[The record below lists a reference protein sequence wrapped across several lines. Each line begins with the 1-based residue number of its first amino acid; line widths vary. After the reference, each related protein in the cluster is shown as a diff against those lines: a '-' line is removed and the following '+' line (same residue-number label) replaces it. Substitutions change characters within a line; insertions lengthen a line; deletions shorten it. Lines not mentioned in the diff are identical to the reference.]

1 MRRYVI
7 IKIKVL
13 CPRSGSHRK
22 VKQNDKLLP
31 VQDSG
36 SLAVLKVTA
45 RDLGHYKGPSGAFV
59 TYCNIFF
66 NICPHYQCAKPFRLY
81 KVCIAFSVLPLP

>member
-1 MRRYVI
+1 MRCYVI

-22 VKQNDKLLP
+22 VKKHDKSHP

-36 SLAVLKVTA
+36 SLAVFKVTA
-45 RDLGHYKGPSGAFV
+45 RDQGHYKGPSGAFV
-59 TYCNIFF
+59 TYCNISCYLDFSELELFF
-66 NICPHYQCAKPFRLY
+66 NP
-81 KVCIAFSVLPLP
+81 IALRTA